1 MRYKLFL
8 IVFLISVLLAST
20 GMAAEKRYRVEILV
34 LTHLHHEAIPAEVD
48 SLRDFSESLDFLVA
62 KDDEEDGEAAENPDT
77 ETTSG
82 DETLPADQDPD
93 SDLLPD
99 AELEE
104 DLEEDPWADV
114 EAVETMSEVMQ
125 QTWRR
130 LRLSAPFRPQQYL
143 SWEQGADEPFPLLR
157 IHDKEVL
164 LMDDPYAD
172 LREAAAADEKT
183 SQTVVFSDQGNIL
196 PGESGEEPE
205 LPDPTLFYRIDGTV
219 MLRRSRF
226 LHLDL
231 NLVLR
236 EAVFD
241 DPAEALAPVL
251 SQENRTAEPGEPPEP
266 SSFLTHTLAQSR
278 QVKSNR
284 MEYFDG
290 AVLSVLAWITSVKV
304 EEVAD
309 ADGEE

>member
-8 IVFLISVLLAST
+8 IIFLISVLLAST

-34 LTHLHHEAIPAEVD
+34 LTHLQHEAIPAEVD
-48 SLRDFSESLDFLVA
+48 SLRDFSASLDFLVA
-62 KDDEEDGEAAENPDT
+62 KDDEEDGEAAENPETDT
-77 ETTSG
+77 ISG
-82 DETLPADQDPD
+82 DEAPPADLDPD
-93 SDLLPD
+93 SELLPD
-99 AELEE
+99 A

-143 SWEQGADEPFPLLR
+143 SWEQSADEPFPLLR
-157 IHDKEVL
+157 IHDKEVI

-172 LREAAAADEKT
+172 LREAAAVDEKS

-196 PGESGEEPE
+196 PDASEEEPE

-231 NLVLR
+231 DLVLR

-266 SSFLTHTLAQSR
+266 SSFLTHTLEQSR

-309 ADGEE
+309 GDGEG

>member
-1 MRYKLFL
+1 MRYKLFF
-8 IVFLISVLLAST
+8 ISFLISVLLAST

-62 KDDEEDGEAAENPDT
+62 KDEEEDGEAAENPET
-77 ETTSG
+77 ETISG
-82 DETLPADQDPD
+82 DEALAADQDPD
-93 SDLLPD
+93 SDLLAD
-99 AELEE
+99 A

-157 IHDKEVL
+157 IHDKEVI

-172 LREAAAADEKT
+172 LREAAAVNQKT

-196 PGESGEEPE
+196 PGATEEEPE

-231 NLVLR
+231 DLVMR

-241 DPAEALAPVL
+241 DPAEVLAPVL
-251 SQENRTAEPGEPPEP
+251 SQESSTAEPGEPPEP
-266 SSFLTHTLAQSR
+266 SSFLTHTLEQSR

-290 AVLSVLAWITSVKV
+290 AVLSVLAWITSVEV

-309 ADGEE
+309 GDGER

>member
-20 GMAAEKRYRVEILV
+20 GTAAEKRYRVEILV
-34 LTHLHHEAIPAEVD
+34 LTHLHHEVIPAEVE

-62 KDDEEDGEAAENPDT
+62 KDDEEGGEAAENPETDT
-77 ETTSG
+77 ISG

-93 SDLLPD
+93 GDLLPD
-99 AELEE
+99 ADQEE
-104 DLEEDPWADV
+104 VPWADV

-143 SWEQGADEPFPLLR
+143 SWEQGANEPFPLLR
-157 IHDKEVL
+157 IHDKEVI
-164 LMDDPYAD
+164 LMEDPYAD
-172 LREAAAADEKT
+172 LREADAADEKI

-205 LPDPTLFYRIDGTV
+205 LPDPTLFYRIDGTI

-231 NLVLR
+231 DLVLR

-251 SQENRTAEPGEPPEP
+251 SQESRTAGPGEPPEP
-266 SSFLTHTLAQSR
+266 SSFLTHSLAQSR

-290 AVLSVLAWITSVKV
+290 AVLSVLEWITSVEV

-309 ADGEE
+309 GDGER